1 MYEDSYRPVPVRL
14 GPHEQEF
21 APGVGWNALLHDGDC
36 DVRLRHTSM
45 IVLGVLFSAAACGQA
60 TDEYRVKAVFLY
72 NFAKFVDWPP
82 QAFKGP
88 TDPIVIGV
96 LGKNPFGD
104 ALVGTAAGKTMGGR
118 GFQVREVTDA
128 QQAAGCQIL
137 FITASERKRVPSLIN
152 QIGNAGILIV
162 GETDSFTADGGV
174 INFKIEG
181 GSVRLQINVE
191 AARRQQ
197 LHISAKLLSL
207 AEIVGK

>member
-1 MYEDSYRPVPVRL
+1 
-14 GPHEQEF
+14 
-21 APGVGWNALLHDGDC
+21 
-36 DVRLRHTSM
+36 M
-45 IVLGVLFSAAACGQA
+45 IVLGVLFSAAARGQA

-82 QAFKGP
+82 QAFKSP

-96 LGKNPFGD
+96 LGTNPFGD
-104 ALVGTAAGKTMGGR
+104 ALVATAAGKTIGGR

-128 QQAAGCQIL
+128 QQAAACQIL
-137 FITASERKRVPSLIN
+137 FITASERKRAAWLIN

>member
-1 MYEDSYRPVPVRL
+1 
-14 GPHEQEF
+14 
-21 APGVGWNALLHDGDC
+21 
-36 DVRLRHTSM
+36 M
-45 IVLGVLFSAAACGQA
+45 IVLGVLFSAAARGQA

-82 QAFKGP
+82 QAFKSP
-88 TDPIVIGV
+88 TDPIVICV
-96 LGKNPFGD
+96 LGTNPFGD
-104 ALVGTAAGKTMGGR
+104 ALAETAAGKAIGGR
-118 GFQVREVTDA
+118 RFQVREVADA

-137 FITASERKRVPSLIN
+137 FITASERKRAAWLIN

-162 GETDSFTADGGV
+162 GETDGFTADGGV
-174 INFKIEG
+174 INFKIES

>member
-1 MYEDSYRPVPVRL
+1 
-14 GPHEQEF
+14 
-21 APGVGWNALLHDGDC
+21 
-36 DVRLRHTSM
+36 M
-45 IVLGVLFSAAACGQA
+45 IVLGVLFSAAARGQA

-72 NFAKFVDWPP
+72 NFAKFVDWPS

-128 QQAAGCQIL
+128 QQAAGCQIV
-137 FITASERKRVPSLIN
+137 FVSASERKRLGALFTRIRNSAVLT
-152 QIGNAGILIV
+152 V
-162 GETDSFTADGGV
+162 GEMDNFASEGGI
-174 INFKIEG
+174 INFKINA

-191 AARRQQ
+191 AARKQQ
-197 LHISAKLLSL
+197 LRISAKLLSL
-207 AEIVGK
+207 AEIVEK